1 MPVEIREL
9 VIKAV
14 IDSNINDDGEQT
26 NRVAMSGSSE
36 RDEIVSEC
44 VNQVLRILKRNQQR

>member
-14 IDSNINDDGEQT
+14 IDSNINQEGEAPT
-26 NRVAMSGSSE
+26 PPMSGNTE
-36 RDEIVSEC
+36 RDEIVNEC
-44 VNQVLRILKRNQQR
+44 VNQVLKILKRNRER